1 MENPIERK
9 ALAPE
14 RASPGKAW
22 ASVILPKRASAKL
35 PTRGKT
41 AVEGRINGHPFRAA
55 LDPDGQKSHRLKLNE
70 RLRDAAHAEAGDV
83 VQPTL

>member
-1 MENPIERK
+1 MSARLLRPREPR
-9 ALAPE
+9 
-14 RASPGKAW
+14 RGKAW

-70 RLRDAAHAEAGDV
+70 RLRDAADAEVGDV
-83 VQPTL
+83 VQPTI